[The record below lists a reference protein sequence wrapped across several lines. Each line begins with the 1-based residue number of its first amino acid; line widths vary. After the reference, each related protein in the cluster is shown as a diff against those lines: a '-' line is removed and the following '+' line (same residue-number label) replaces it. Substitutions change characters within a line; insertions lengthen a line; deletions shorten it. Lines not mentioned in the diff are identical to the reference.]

1 MKQLHLLVWITQL
14 GLSTAMPL
22 AGFIL
27 LAVWLRGR
35 FCWGNWVIW
44 AGILLGLY
52 IAITGFLNC
61 LKTLKRLTDGNEK
74 DPPPVA
80 FNEHD

>member
-14 GLSTAMPL
+14 GLSTAVPL
-22 AGFIL
+22 VGFIL
-27 LAVWLRGR
+27 LAAWLHKSCNLGV
-35 FCWGNWVIW
+35 WVIW
-44 AGILLGLY
+44 VGIALGMY
-52 IAITGFLNC
+52 VAITGFLNS
-61 LKTLKRLTDGNEK
+61 LKTLKRLTDTAQK

>member
-14 GLSTAMPL
+14 GLSTATPL

-27 LAVWLRGR
+27 LAVWLRDR
-35 FCWGNWVIW
+35 FRWGTWVIW
-44 AGILLGLY
+44 LGIGLGMY
-52 IAITGFLNC
+52 VAITGFLNC
-61 LKTLKRLTDGNEK
+61 LKTLKRLTDQEK
-74 DPPPVA
+74 KDPPVA